1 MVQINAK
8 RAIRIAVLIAGLV
21 GTFLAANVQ
30 TVPVADGGPIFLCP
44 PGNTHCQANLPPIS

>member
-30 TVPVADGGPIFLCP
+30 TSPSQTAARFSCALRATSTAKLTC
-44 PGNTHCQANLPPIS
+44 HH

>member
-8 RAIRIAVLIAGLV
+8 RAIRISILIAGLV

-30 TVPVADGGPIFLCP
+30 LVRVP
-44 PGNTHCQANLPPIS
+44 PGPSLPS